1 VPVFFSFLLLFNLA
15 GLTVPKTTVACCC
28 ILAHVCVEFFFSN
41 MVIFN
46 VRKET
51 FKVMCVVTF
60 IKGTISLLKH
70 HAQE

>member
-1 VPVFFSFLLLFNLA
+1 MPVFFLFLLLFNLA

-51 FKVMCVVTF
+51 FKVLTLCV
-60 IKGTISLLKH
+60 LLLLSRVLYLY
-70 HAQE
+70 